1 MHEVNLLPPKKQA
14 KTVFPVAISVALT
27 TTIISLFVFLLIGAY
42 VGFLFRYHDLQKKSD
57 ELSTTIQ
64 NKSTSL
70 QKIKQIQQ
78 DKQEFETTLTGIEN
92 LVQNRVI
99 WSGLLLDLNILE
111 TLGLQYTEL
120 KMYTILEK
128 TEISERLVPKVDIS
142 GEAESILT
150 VANLYKDLRRL
161 TYLSDVKMKSVE
173 QITDSKN
180 VKFLITAVL
189 IRKNEYVS

>member
-1 MHEVNLLPPKKQA
+1 MHEVNLLPPKKQV
-14 KTVFPVAISVALT
+14 KTVFPVAIRVALT
-27 TTIISLFVFLLIGAY
+27 ATIISLFVLLLIGAY

-64 NKSTSL
+64 NKATSL

-78 DKQEFETTLTGIEN
+78 DKQESETTLTGIEN

-99 WSGLLLDLNILE
+99 WSGLLLDLNILD

-128 TEISERLVPKVDIS
+128 TEISERFVPKVDIS

-150 VANLYKDLRRL
+150 VANLYKDLCRL

>member
-128 TEISERLVPKVDIS
+128 TEISEWLVPKVDIS